1 MLLIDGS
8 MGEGGGQ
15 ILRTTLALS
24 VCFGQAVHMHSIR
37 HARQRPGLR
46 PQHLAAVR
54 AAAEISG
61 AEVRGDV
68 IGSRELSFA
77 PGPAEPGDYHFDI
90 GTAGSA
96 NLVLQ
101 TVLPA
106 LGLAAAASR
115 VVITGGT
122 HNERAPTFE
131 FMDLA
136 LLPILRA
143 IGMHCTLSLVRAGY
157 YPAGGGAIT
166 AEIGPSNT
174 LTPLCLN
181 ERGEI
186 TAVRAIARIARLP
199 EHIASRELAVLQ
211 RELSIPN
218 LRTMI
223 QTDIDTAGPGNVV
236 NLIVT
241 SAHVTEVF
249 SGFGRRGLPAERVAT
264 DVAAQAQRYLA
275 ADVPV
280 GPHLA
285 DQLLLPMVL
294 AGGSSF
300 TTMEPSGH
308 TRTNAALLEQFAKYR
323 FAFDRLGSNRWR
335 ISLRPTG

>member
-1 MLLIDGS
+1 MLVIDGS

-24 VCFGQAVHMHSIR
+24 VCFRRAVRIHSIR
-37 HARQRPGLR
+37 QARQRPGLR
-46 PQHLAAVR
+46 PQHLAAAR

-61 AEVRGDV
+61 AEIRGAV
-68 IGSRELSFA
+68 PGSPELRFV
-77 PGPAEPGDYHFDI
+77 PGATQPGDYRFDI

-96 NLVLQ
+96 SLVLQ

-106 LGLAAAASR
+106 LSLAGAASR
-115 VVITGGT
+115 LVITGGT

-131 FMDLA
+131 FMELA
-136 LLPILRA
+136 LLPILQG
-143 IGMHCTLSLVRAGY
+143 IGIRCSLSLLRAGY

-166 AEIGPSNT
+166 AEIKPSRG
-174 LTPLCLN
+174 LTPLRMN
-181 ERGEI
+181 ERGELI
-186 TAVRAIARIARLP
+186 EVRAMVRMARLP
-199 EHIASRELAVLQ
+199 GHIASRELAVLQ
-211 RELSIPN
+211 RELGIPDD
-218 LRTMI
+218 RTMI
-223 QTDIDTAGPGNVV
+223 QTDADAAGPGNVV

-249 SGFGRRGLPAERVAT
+249 SGFGRRGLPAERVAA
-264 DVAAQAQRYLA
+264 DVAARARRYLA

-300 TTMEPSGH
+300 TTMAPSSH
-308 TRTNAALLEQFAKYR
+308 TQTSAALLEQFAKGR
-323 FAFDRLGSNRWR
+323 FTFEKLDSDRWR
-335 ISLRPTG
+335 VAFRSAG